1 LFHIPRKTKENR
13 HVFDFEPFPMSE
25 IGGGIGV
32 RFHDRTLPR
41 SEFQHLKRLETPSP
55 DLTRSDPGPVLHR
68 KDNTVI
74 TLQLRLKMK
83 PGNRTILQPKLVAPE
98 P

>member
-1 LFHIPRKTKENR
+1 M
-13 HVFDFEPFPMSE
+13 FDFEPFPMSE

-32 RFHDRTLPR
+32 RFHDLRLPR
-41 SEFQHLKRLETPSP
+41 SKFQPLKRLETPSP
-55 DLTRSDPGPVLHR
+55 DLTRSDLGPVLHR
-68 KDNTVI
+68 KDNTVV

-83 PGNRTILQPKLVAPE
+83 PGKRTILQTPKLVAPE